1 MCHDEHSIL
10 ALVSF
15 LPSLS
20 ENYVGNHA
28 GISLDSGFLAYHI

>member
-10 ALVSF
+10 ALFSF